1 MARPNDPHLHGSLFS
16 ITMRGYDRTEVHE
29 HLSRLDAEIRVTAA
43 DRDAIAAQANDLA
56 DQLDDA
62 RAEIQALREE
72 VDRLA
77 VPPTSAADVS
87 DRMARMLRLAADEAS
102 ETRAA
107 AHADAAEI
115 VSIAEQNAHDLETR
129 QNEEFEEWTIR
140 RAKFEESHIETLARA
155 RNEAERLIAAA
166 EAKRKQLETEA
177 GAKQRQQQDDF
188 DLAMSERRAEAIRDI
203 EELKEQARQE
213 ADRLIAEATAEA
225 EHRVLVA
232 TDQASNRVDYASG
245 LVHELGAVRDRILS
259 QLEQVRM
266 QMETF
271 PGTLAPADNE
281 ASLLDES
288 AQAVDENR
296 RAADDLHNGKGLFP
310 EHAASGA
317 RS

>member
-1 MARPNDPHLHGSLFS
+1 MARPNDPHMHGSLFS
-16 ITMRGYDRTEVHE
+16 ISMRGYDRNEVHE

-107 AHADAAEI
+107 AHAEAAEI

-140 RAKFEESHIETLARA
+140 RAKFEESHVETLSRA
-155 RNEAERLIAAA
+155 RSEAERLVAAA
-166 EAKRKQLETEA
+166 EARRKQLMVESEV
-177 GAKQRQQQDDF
+177 KQRQQQEDF
-188 DLAMSERRAEAIRDI
+188 DLAMAERRAEAIRDI
-203 EELKEQARQE
+203 DEMKEQARQE
-213 ADRLIAEATAEA
+213 SERLVAEATAEA
-225 EHRVLVA
+225 ERRVIVA
-232 TDQASNRVDYASG
+232 TDQSASRVDYASG
-245 LVHELGAVRDRILS
+245 LVQELGAVRDRILS
-259 QLEQVRM
+259 QLEQVRA
-266 QMETF
+266 QMEAF
-271 PGTLAPADNE
+271 PGTLAAPESDGA
-281 ASLLDES
+281 LLEES
-288 AQAVDENR
+288 AQAVEENIR
-296 RAADDLHNGKGLFP
+296 TGGALVEGKGMFP
-310 EHAASGA
+310 EHAAVSA
-317 RS
+317 